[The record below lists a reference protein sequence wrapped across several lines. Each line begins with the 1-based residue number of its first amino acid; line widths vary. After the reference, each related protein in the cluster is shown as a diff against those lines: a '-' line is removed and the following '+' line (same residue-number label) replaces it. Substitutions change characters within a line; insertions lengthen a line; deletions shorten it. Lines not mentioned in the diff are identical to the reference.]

1 MIAKARDESL
11 PSAPLSPCRGHYK
24 SMQSVRVD
32 FELMCLNA
40 LVFNKATDEYWVEA
54 KNFEIRGQAIFQ
66 LLDRRTQ
73 VT

>member
-1 MIAKARDESL
+1 
-11 PSAPLSPCRGHYK
+11 
-24 SMQSVRVD
+24 MQSVRVD